1 MRQAGNATFQ
11 LLLSPGV
18 NCPAVSLT
26 QSGKGRSG
34 APLLAQGHKL
44 LWEHGVAA
52 LRHEAGPESGA
63 LLSHGAGARRQLL
76 KPFDGLQRKSQAVF
90 LPDEAFCQR
99 ETLNGLMLVAYGGGF
114 YLNDDSLG
122 CPSEGQNND
131 GDGGEYGPH
140 DDQALVFFLLGS
152 LTAARL
158 RSVCA
163 FPL

>member
-76 KPFDGLQRKSQAVF
+76 KPFDGLQRKSQAIF

-99 ETLNGLMLVAYGGGF
+99 ETLNGLMLVAYGGAF
-114 YLNDDSLG
+114 TSTTTASDVH
-122 CPSEGQNND
+122 PR
-131 GDGGEYGPH
+131 
-140 DDQALVFFLLGS
+140 ARTMMA
-152 LTAARL
+152 TAASTVLMTIRL
-158 RSVCA
+158 WFISCLV
-163 FPL
+163 L